1 VNWLSPVK
9 IRHTVLGGSKQS
21 LVYNDLDPVE
31 KIKVYD
37 SGVMIRGHDL
47 EGRQRMLVDY
57 RMGDVWSPHIPP
69 GEPLR
74 AMASHFVECV
84 EKGERPITDGE
95 AGLRVVRI
103 LDAAQRSIKAQGGRI
118 TL

>member
-1 VNWLSPVK
+1 
-9 IRHTVLGGSKQS
+9 VLGGSKQC
-21 LVYNDLDPVE
+21 LVYNDLDPIE

-37 SGVMIRGHDL
+37 SGVVIRRHDL
-47 EGRQRMLVDY
+47 EGRQRLLVDY
-57 RMGDVWSPHIPP
+57 RTGDVWSPHIPF

-74 AMASHFVECV
+74 AMVSHFVECV

>member
-1 VNWLSPVK
+1 M
-9 IRHTVLGGSKQS
+9 LGGSRKG

-37 SGVMIRGHDL
+37 SGISVREDDL
-47 EGRQRMLVDY
+47 EDRRNLLIDY
-57 RMGDVWSPHIPP
+57 RTGDIWSPRLDQS
-69 GEPLR
+69 EPLR
-74 AMASHFVECV
+74 TMASHFVDCV
-84 EKGERPITDGE
+84 QNGKTPLTDGT